1 MSRATRRWGHEN
13 AALEAFEADMDSM
26 TTKTMFLGLSMGVLA
41 LALPQSAFAAPANAG
56 RAAKRAERREARQ
69 TLGRYDTNHN
79 GQIDEDEREGLRKAF
94 DSFKSLDKNNDG
106 KLEDS
111 EIAEVKTP
119 SGRKA
124 SKAGRHGRR
133 RQKPGQNNEENSSA
147 KAPE

>member
-13 AALEAFEADMDSM
+13 AALEACEVDMDSM

-41 LALPQSAFAAPANAG
+41 LALPQDAFAAPANAG
-56 RAAKRAERREARQ
+56 RAAKRAERRQARQ

-79 GQIDEDEREGLRKAF
+79 GQIDEGEREGLRNAF
-94 DSFKSLDKNNDG
+94 DRFKALDKNSDG

-119 SGRKA
+119 AGRRA
-124 SKAGRHGRR
+124 SKAGRHGRK
-133 RQKPGQNNEENSSA
+133 RQKPGQKGSSNL
-147 KAPE
+147 

>member
-1 MSRATRRWGHEN
+1 MN
-13 AALEAFEADMDSM
+13 FMI
-26 TTKTMFLGLSMGVLA
+26 TKTMFLGLSMGVLGM
-41 LALPQSAFAAPANAG
+41 ALPQDAFAAPANAG

-79 GQIDEDEREGLRKAF
+79 GQIDEGERDGLRKAF
-94 DSFKSLDKNNDG
+94 DSFKALDKNSDG

-119 SGRKA
+119 AGRRA
-124 SKAGRHGRR
+124 SKGGRHGRK